1 MTKDSGS
8 LPPPPNEPS
17 PMAAAWRSQRRRDA
31 AAAADRGAGKRWVGP
46 AVASGLAMVA
56 AAIAALVLTGMQDN
70 AIYSKPVDQL
80 LAQKAK
86 FAGRPVRAEG
96 NLIHGS
102 LMKREQ
108 PCEYR
113 FSIAKNGVELPV
125 RFAQCVV
132 PDTFR
137 DVPDLDV
144 GVTVEGELQAD
155 DTFEATS
162 VLAKCPSKY
171 EMKQRKD
178 HGEQMPHGPLAS
190 AGNAP
195 GPVPSRGCGVG
206 FERDDSP
213 GPKRRRRLG
222 R

>member
-1 MTKDSGS
+1 MTEEDARPPA
-8 LPPPPNEPS
+8 LPGEPRS
-17 PMAAAWRSQRRRDA
+17 PAAREDGEDGVAVIATEARRRA
-31 AAAADRGAGKRWVGP
+31 EPRRWVGP
-46 AVASGLAMVA
+46 VVASGLAMVA
-56 AAIAALVLTGMQDN
+56 AAIAGLVLTCMQDN

-80 LAQKAK
+80 LAAKAK
-86 FAGRPVRAEG
+86 FLGRPVRAEG

-102 LMKREQ
+102 LVKREQ

-113 FSIAKNGVELPV
+113 FSIAKNGAELPV

-144 GVTVEGELQAD
+144 GVTVEGELQKD
-155 DTFEATS
+155 ETFEATS

-178 HGEQMPHGPLAS
+178 HGEQMPHGTLAAAS
-190 AGNAP
+190 P
-195 GPVPSRGCGVG
+195 DVP
-206 FERDDSP
+206 
-213 GPKRRRRLG
+213 
-222 R
+222 

>member
-1 MTKDSGS
+1 
-8 LPPPPNEPS
+8 
-17 PMAAAWRSQRRRDA
+17 
-31 AAAADRGAGKRWVGP
+31 
-46 AVASGLAMVA
+46 VASGLAMVA
-56 AAIAALVLTGMQDN
+56 AAIAGLVLTGMQDN

-102 LMKREQ
+102 LVKRDQ

-113 FSIAKNGVELPV
+113 FSIAKNGAELPV

-144 GVTVEGELQAD
+144 GVTVEGELQSD

-171 EMKQRKD
+171 EMQQRKG

-190 AGNAP
+190 VGSP
-195 GPVPSRGCGVG
+195 DVP
-206 FERDDSP
+206 P
-213 GPKRRRRLG
+213 AQ
-222 R
+222 

>member
-1 MTKDSGS
+1 MDEPTSN
-8 LPPPPNEPS
+8 PPRPR
-17 PMAAAWRSQRRRDA
+17 RS
-31 AAAADRGAGKRWVGP
+31 RGAGSDESDGEPRSWRGP
-46 AVASGLAMVA
+46 AIAVALAMGA
-56 AAIAALVLTGMQDN
+56 AAIAGLVLTGMQDN

-96 NLIHGS
+96 NLVHGS
-102 LMKREQ
+102 LLKREQ

-144 GVTVEGELQAD
+144 GVTVEGELRSD

-178 HGEQMPHGPLAS
+178 QGEQMPHGPLAS
-190 AGNAP
+190 AGTGPAP
-195 GPVPSRGCGVG
+195 EVR
-206 FERDDSP
+206 
-213 GPKRRRRLG
+213 
-222 R
+222 

>member
-1 MTKDSGS
+1 MTNDSGS
-8 LPPPPNEPS
+8 PRTDPRS
-17 PMAAAWRSQRRRDA
+17 PTAAAGDRTARSAPARST
-31 AAAADRGAGKRWVGP
+31 GASGNKRWVGP

-144 GVTVEGELQAD
+144 GVTVEGELQKD

-190 AGNAP
+190 AGNATGQEAP
-195 GPVPSRGCGVG
+195 
-206 FERDDSP
+206 
-213 GPKRRRRLG
+213 
-222 R
+222 